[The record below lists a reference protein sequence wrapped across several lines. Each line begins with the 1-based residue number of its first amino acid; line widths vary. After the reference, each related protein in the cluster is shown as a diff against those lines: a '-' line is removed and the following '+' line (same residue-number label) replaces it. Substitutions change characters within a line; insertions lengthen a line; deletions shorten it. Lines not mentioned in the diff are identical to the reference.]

1 LAGDGSGDGR
11 WRGGRRSAAVAV
23 MPASRRVDRPMRVH
37 ERVQGVRVEASVV
50 LGLEEGRCKV
60 ERTGK
65 LRPMATVGAVGRF

>member
-1 LAGDGSGDGR
+1 
-11 WRGGRRSAAVAV
+11 
-23 MPASRRVDRPMRVH
+23 MRVH

-65 LRPMATVGAVGRF
+65 LRPMATAGAVGRF